1 MNIVLKSLD
10 LVHFKCFPKLHLD
23 FHEGV
28 NNIYG
33 ENAAGKTSVYDAL
46 TWLLFNKDSAGGA
59 RPDIKPHHAPAGTM
73 PEVTAILTVDGEP
86 IKLRKVLREK
96 WEKPRGSSIARYAGD
111 TRDYYID
118 DVPLAENEYKR
129 RIAELIDE
137 RQFKLL
143 TDVWAVTKGM
153 HWKDRRTL
161 LAEICG
167 LPEDKQ
173 LLAAAPQFAELNE
186 KVGRR
191 TVDEYKSVLMKQRK
205 DMNAN
210 LNTLPVRVDE
220 CSRMVSELESLD
232 FAAARAESDRL
243 QAERERLQGEI
254 VKLSNNT
261 LAAQARNE
269 RDELKNQLSELEVE
283 NNAHLASQRVP
294 VEDETPALTAAL
306 DRAKHEADRLT
317 RTIAQETDYI
327 ASGETRLNYY
337 RARWRAID
345 AEPFT
350 ADRCPTCGQVFPAE
364 RLAESRAAFAEHQKQ
379 RKDALLEDSKM
390 VKQGI
395 AAAKDRLLAAETALK
410 TAQDEVQKAQITLDS
425 YTPPVEITP
434 ENLPDYDRRKGAI
447 LTLIADAD
455 KRIDRLTGDTEQERR
470 RLETALSAVTAEKL
484 RHDAVLAKEQTLA
497 DTRRRIADLQAEQ
510 RTAAAEVEQM
520 DRLIAMCEE
529 FTRYRVQA
537 ITESVNSKF
546 RLTRWRLFTELVNG
560 GLADCCEPM
569 DRNGSTFDGTNNA
582 MKINIG
588 MDIIDTLSEFYGVRV
603 PLFVDNAESVT
614 QLQPIGSQV
623 VRLVVSEQDK
633 ELRIE

>member
-1 MNIVLKSLD
+1 MKIELKSLD

-28 NNIYG
+28 NSLFG
-33 ENAAGKTSVYDAL
+33 ANAAGKTSVYDAL
-46 TWLLFNKDSAGGA
+46 TWLLFDKDSAGHS
-59 RPDIKPHHAPAGTM
+59 RPAIKPTGAPAGTM
-73 PEVTAILTVDGEP
+73 PEVTAILEVDGEP

-96 WEKPRGSSIARYAGD
+96 WEKPRGSSIERYAGD

-118 DVPLAENEYKR
+118 DVPLAENAYKR

-143 TDVWAVTKGM
+143 TDVWAVTKEM

-173 LLAAAPQFAELNE
+173 LLAAAPQFTELNE

-220 CSRMVSELESLD
+220 CSRMVAELESLD
-232 FAAARAESDRL
+232 FAAAHSESDRL
-243 QAERERLQGEI
+243 QAERERVQGEL
-254 VKLSNNT
+254 VKLTNDT
-261 LAAQARNE
+261 LTAQAKNE
-269 RDELKNQLSELEVE
+269 RDALQNQLSELEVE
-283 NNAHLASQRVP
+283 NNAHLVSQRVP
-294 VEDETPALTAAL
+294 VEDETPVLTAAL
-306 DRAKHEADRLT
+306 DRAKCEADRLT
-317 RTIAQETDYI
+317 RTVARETDYI
-327 ASGETRLNYY
+327 TTGENCLNDY

-345 AEPFT
+345 AEEFT
-350 ADRCPTCGQVFPAE
+350 ETVCPTCHQPLPAE
-364 RLAESRAAFAEHQKQ
+364 QVAEAREAFAAHQQQ
-379 RKDALLEDSKM
+379 RKDTLLEDSKF
-390 VKQGI
+390 VKRGI
-395 AAAKDRLLAAETALK
+395 AAAKDRLLTAETALK
-410 TAQDEVQKAQITLDS
+410 TAQDEVQKAQISLDS
-425 YTPPVEITP
+425 YTPPVEVVP

-455 KRIDRLTGDTEQERR
+455 KRIDRLTSDTEQERR

-484 RHDAVLAKEQTLA
+484 RHDAVLAKEQTLS

-510 RTAAAEVEQM
+510 RKAAAEVEQM

-546 RLTRWRLFTELVNG
+546 RLTRWRLFTEQVNG

-569 DRNGSTFDGTNNA
+569 DRNGSTFEGTNNA
-582 MKINIG
+582 MQINIG
-588 MDIIDTLSEFYGVRV
+588 MDIIDTLSAHFGRRV

-614 QLQPIGSQV
+614 HLQSIGSQV

>member
-10 LVHFKCFPKLHLD
+10 LVHFKCFSKLHLD

-73 PEVTAILTVDGEP
+73 PEVTAVLEVDGDP
-86 IKLRKVLREK
+86 LKLRKVLREK
-96 WEKPRGSSIARYAGD
+96 WEKPRGSSIERYAGD

-137 RQFKLL
+137 QQFKLL
-143 TDVWAVTKGM
+143 TDVWAVTSKM
-153 HWKDRRTL
+153 HWKDRRAL

-167 LPEDKQ
+167 LPEDRE
-173 LLAAAPQFAELNE
+173 LLATAPQFAELNE

-191 TVDEYKSVLMKQRK
+191 TVDEFKAVLAKQRK
-205 DMNAN
+205 DMNVN

-232 FAAARAESDRL
+232 FAAAHAESDRL
-243 QAERERLQGEI
+243 QTERERLQGEI

-269 RDELKNQLSELEVE
+269 RDALQVQLRELEAE
-283 NNAHLASQRVP
+283 NAAHLASQRVP

-306 DRAKHEADRLT
+306 DRAKREADRLT
-317 RTIAQETDYI
+317 RTIAQERDLVLN
-327 ASGETRLNYY
+327 GETRLDDY

-345 AEPFT
+345 AEVFT
-350 ADRCPTCGQVFPAE
+350 DEHCPTCGQVFPAE
-364 RLAESRAAFAEHQKQ
+364 RLAAARQSFEDGKNR
-379 RKDALLEDSKM
+379 RKNELLEDSNLLKT
-390 VKQGI
+390 QI
-395 AAAKDRLLAAETALK
+395 SAAKERLVSAETALK
-410 TAQDEVQKAQITLDS
+410 IAQDEVQKAQIALDG
-425 YTPPVEITP
+425 YTPPVITEP
-434 ENLPDYDRRKGAI
+434 ENLPDYDRRGSAI
-447 LTLIADAD
+447 QTLIADAE
-455 KRIDRLTGDTEQERR
+455 KRLDRLNGDAAAEKT
-470 RLETALSAVTAEKL
+470 RLEAEHAELTRRKL
-484 RHDAVLAKEQTLA
+484 ESDAVLAKEQTLA
-497 DTRRRIADLQAEQ
+497 DAKKRIAELQAEQ

-537 ITESVNSKF
+537 ITESVNSRF
-546 RLTRWRLFTELVNG
+546 RLTRWRLFTEQVNG

-569 DRNGSTFDGTNNA
+569 DSNGTAFEGTNNA

-614 QLQPIGSQV
+614 HLQPIGSQV
-623 VRLVVSEQDK
+623 VRLVVSETDK

>member
-1 MNIVLKSLD
+1 MNIILKSLD
-10 LVHFKCFPKLHLD
+10 LTHFKCFPKLHID
-23 FHEGV
+23 FHDGV

-33 ENAAGKTSVYDAL
+33 ENAAGKTSIYDAL
-46 TWLLFNKDSAGGA
+46 TWLLFNKDSAGNA
-59 RPDIKPHHAPAGTM
+59 RPDIKPHGAPAGTM

-96 WEKPRGSSIARYAGD
+96 WEKPRGSSIERYAGD
-111 TRDYYID
+111 TRDYFID
-118 DVPLAENEYKR
+118 DVPIAENAYKR
-129 RIAELIDE
+129 RISELIDE
-137 RQFKLL
+137 QQFKLL
-143 TDVWAVTKGM
+143 TDVWAVTSKM

-173 LLAAAPQFAELNE
+173 LLSTAPQFAELAE

-191 TVDEYKSVLMKQRK
+191 TVEEYKSVLVKQRK
-205 DMNAN
+205 DLNAN

-220 CSRMVSELESLD
+220 CSRMVAELESLD
-232 FAAARAESDRL
+232 FAAAHGESDRL
-243 QAERERLQGEI
+243 QAERERVQGEL
-254 VKLSNNT
+254 VKLTNNT
-261 LAAQARNE
+261 LAAQTHNE
-269 RDELKNQLSELEVE
+269 LDGLRNQLRELETE

-294 VEDETPALTAAL
+294 VEDKTDELRRAVF
-306 DRAKHEADRLT
+306 DRR
-317 RTIAQETDYI
+317 QETERLQHTINHEKQYI
-327 ASGETRLNYY
+327 TDGEARLMDY

-345 AEPFT
+345 AEEFT
-350 ADRCPTCGQVFPAE
+350 DTVCPTCHQLLPAE
-364 RLAESRAAFAEHQKQ
+364 QVAEAREAFAVSQQK
-379 RKDALLEDSKM
+379 RKDALLEDSKL

-395 AAAKDRLLAAETALK
+395 AAAQERLVNAETALK
-410 TAQDEVQKAQITLDS
+410 SAEQLAEQAQAALDS
-425 YTPPVEITP
+425 YTPPVIAEP
-434 ENLPDYDRRKGAI
+434 ENLPDYDRRRNAI
-447 LTLIADAD
+447 QTLIADAE
-455 KRIDRLTGDTEQERR
+455 KRLDRLNGDTAAEKS
-470 RLETALSAVTAEKL
+470 RLENEHAELTRRKL
-484 RHDAVLAKEQTLA
+484 ESDAVLAKEQTLT
-497 DTRRRIADLQAEQ
+497 DTKKRIADLQAEQ
-510 RTAAAEVEQM
+510 RTVAAEVEQM

-546 RLTRWRLFTELVNG
+546 RLTHWRLFTEQVNG

-569 DRNGSTFDGTNNA
+569 DMNGSTFEGTNNA

-588 MDIIDTLSEFYGVRV
+588 MDIIDTLSAHFDRRV

-614 QLQPIGSQV
+614 HLQPIGSQV

>member
-1 MNIVLKSLD
+1 MNILLKSLD
-10 LVHFKCFPKLHLD
+10 LVHFKCFNVLHLD

-46 TWLLFNKDSAGGA
+46 TWLLFNKDSAGNA

-73 PEVTAILTVDGEP
+73 PEVTAVLEVDGEP

-96 WEKPRGSSIARYAGD
+96 WEKPRGSSIERYAGD

-205 DMNAN
+205 DSNAS

-220 CSRMVSELESLD
+220 CSRMVTELESLD
-232 FAAARAESDRL
+232 FAAAHSESDRL
-243 QAERERLQGEI
+243 QAERERVQGEL
-254 VKLSNNT
+254 VKLTNNT

-269 RDELKNQLSELEVE
+269 LGALQNQLRELEAE

-294 VEDETPALTAAL
+294 VEDKTNELRRALSERKQ
-306 DRAKHEADRLT
+306 DVDRLQS
-317 RTIAQETDYI
+317 TIDHEKQYI
-327 ASGETRLNYY
+327 ADGETRLNDY

-345 AEPFT
+345 AEEFT
-350 ADRCPTCGQVFPAE
+350 ETVCPTCHQPLPAE
-364 RLAESRAAFAEHQKQ
+364 QVAEAREAFDAYQQQ
-379 RKDALLEDSKM
+379 RKDALLEDSKL

-395 AAAKDRLLAAETALK
+395 AAAQERLASAETALK
-410 TAQDEVQKAQITLDS
+410 TAKDEVQKAQIALDS
-425 YTPPVEITP
+425 YTPPVEVVP

-470 RLETALSAVTAEKL
+470 RLETALSAVTAGKL

-497 DTRRRIADLQAEQ
+497 DTRRRIAELQAEQ
-510 RTAAAEVEQM
+510 RTAAAEVEQI
-520 DRLIAMCEE
+520 DRIIAMCEE

-537 ITESVNSKF
+537 ITESVNSRF
-546 RLTRWRLFTELVNG
+546 RLTRWRLFTEQVNG

-569 DRNGSTFDGTNNA
+569 DRNGSTFEGTNNA

-588 MDIIDTLSEFYGVRV
+588 MDIIDTLSVHFGRRV

-614 QLQPIGSQV
+614 HLQPIGSQV
-623 VRLVVSEQDK
+623 VRLVVSERDK

>member
-1 MNIVLKSLD
+1 MKIELKSLD

-28 NNIYG
+28 NSLFG
-33 ENAAGKTSVYDAL
+33 ANAAGKTSVYDAL
-46 TWLLFNKDSAGGA
+46 TWLLFDKDSAGHS
-59 RPDIKPHHAPAGTM
+59 RPAVKPTGAPAGAM
-73 PEVTAILTVDGEP
+73 PEVTAILEVDGEP

-96 WEKPRGSSIARYAGD
+96 WEKPRGSSIERYAGD

-118 DVPLAENEYKR
+118 DVPLAENAYKR

-173 LLAAAPQFAELNE
+173 LLATAPQFAELTE

-232 FAAARAESDRL
+232 FAAAHAESDRL
-243 QAERERLQGEI
+243 QTERERLQGEI

-269 RDELKNQLSELEVE
+269 RDALQVQLRELEAE
-283 NNAHLASQRVP
+283 NAAHLASQRVP

-306 DRAKHEADRLT
+306 DRAKREADRLT
-317 RTIAQETDYI
+317 RTIAQERDLVLN
-327 ASGETRLNYY
+327 GETRLDDY

-345 AEPFT
+345 AEVFT
-350 ADRCPTCGQVFPAE
+350 DEHCPTCGQVFPAE

-395 AAAKDRLLAAETALK
+395 SAAKDRLLTAETALK
-410 TAQDEVQKAQITLDS
+410 SAENEVQKAQAALDS

-470 RLETALSAVTAEKL
+470 RLETALSAVTTEKL
-484 RHDAVLAKEQTLA
+484 THDAVLVKEQTLN

-510 RTAAAEVEQM
+510 RTAAAEMEQM

-537 ITESVNSKF
+537 ITESVNSRF

-560 GLADCCEPM
+560 GLVDCCEPM
-569 DRNGSTFDGTNNA
+569 DSNGTAFEGTNNA

-614 QLQPIGSQV
+614 HLQEIGSQV
-623 VRLVVSEQDK
+623 VRLVVSEPDK
-633 ELRIE
+633 ELRIV

>member
-1 MNIVLKSLD
+1 MNILLKSLD
-10 LVHFKCFPKLHLD
+10 LVHFKCFPGLHLD

-73 PEVTAILTVDGEP
+73 PEVTAILIVDGEP

-96 WEKPRGSSIARYAGD
+96 WEKPRGSSIERYAGD

-137 RQFKLL
+137 TRFKLL
-143 TDVWAVTKGM
+143 TDVWAVTSKM

-167 LPEDKQ
+167 LPEDRE
-173 LLAAAPQFAELNE
+173 LLATAPQFAELNE

-191 TVDEYKSVLMKQRK
+191 TVDEFKSVLTKQRK

-220 CSRMVSELESLD
+220 CSRMVGELESLD
-232 FAAARAESDRL
+232 FAAAHMESDRL
-243 QAERERLQGEI
+243 QTERERMQGEI

-269 RDELKNQLSELEVE
+269 RDALKNQLSELEVE

-306 DRAKHEADRLT
+306 DRAKREADRLT
-317 RTIAQETDYI
+317 RTIAQERDLVLN
-327 ASGETRLNYY
+327 GETRLDDY

-345 AEPFT
+345 AEVFT
-350 ADRCPTCGQVFPAE
+350 DEHCPTCGQVFPAE

-395 AAAKDRLLAAETALK
+395 AAAKERLVSAETALK
-410 TAQDEVQKAQITLDS
+410 IAQNEVQKAQAALDS
-425 YTPPVEITP
+425 YTPPVEVVP

-455 KRIDRLTGDTEQERR
+455 KRIDRLNSDTEQERR

-484 RHDAVLAKEQTLA
+484 THDAVLAKEQTLA

-537 ITESVNSKF
+537 ITESVNSRF
-546 RLTRWRLFTELVNG
+546 RLTRWQLFTEQVNG

-569 DRNGSTFDGTNNA
+569 DSNGTAFEGTNNA

-614 QLQPIGSQV
+614 HLQEIGSQV

>member
-1 MNIVLKSLD
+1 MNILLKSLD

-73 PEVTAILTVDGEP
+73 PEVTAVLEVDGEP

-96 WEKPRGSSIARYAGD
+96 WEKPRGSSIERYAGD

-173 LLAAAPQFAELNE
+173 LLAAAPQFAELTE

-210 LNTLPVRVDE
+210 LNTLQVRVDE
-220 CSRMVSELESLD
+220 CSRMVGELENLN
-232 FAAARAESDRL
+232 FAAAHAESDRL
-243 QAERERLQGEI
+243 QAERERVQGEL
-254 VKLSNNT
+254 VKLTNNT

-269 RDELKNQLSELEVE
+269 LGALQNQLCELETE

-294 VEDETPALTAAL
+294 VGDETPALTAAL

-317 RTIAQETDYI
+317 RTIAQERDLVLN
-327 ASGETRLNYY
+327 GETRLDDY

-345 AEPFT
+345 AEVFT
-350 ADRCPTCGQVFPAE
+350 DEHCPTCGQVFPAE
-364 RLAESRAAFAEHQKQ
+364 RLAAAQQSFEDGKNR
-379 RKDALLEDSKM
+379 RKNELLEDSNLLKT
-390 VKQGI
+390 QI
-395 AAAKDRLLAAETALK
+395 SAAKDRLLAAETALK
-410 TAQDEVQKAQITLDS
+410 SAQDEVQKTQIALDG
-425 YTPPVEITP
+425 YTPPVIIEP
-434 ENLPDYDRRKGAI
+434 ENLPDYNRRGNAI
-447 LTLIADAD
+447 RTLIADVE
-455 KRIDRLTGDTEQERR
+455 KRLYRLSGDTAAEKS
-470 RLETALSAVTAEKL
+470 RLETEHAELTRRKL
-484 RHDAVLAKEQTLA
+484 ESDAVLAKEQTLA
-497 DTRRRIADLQAEQ
+497 DTRRRIAELQAEQ

-546 RLTRWRLFTELVNG
+546 RLTRWRLFTEQVNG

-569 DRNGSTFDGTNNA
+569 DSNGTAFEGTNNA

-614 QLQPIGSQV
+614 HLQPIGSQV

>member
-1 MNIVLKSLD
+1 MKIELKSLD

-28 NNIYG
+28 NSLFG
-33 ENAAGKTSVYDAL
+33 ANAAGKTSVYDAL
-46 TWLLFNKDSAGGA
+46 TWLLFDKDSAGHS
-59 RPDIKPHHAPAGTM
+59 RPAVKPTGAPAGAM
-73 PEVTAILTVDGEP
+73 PEVTAILEVDGEP

-96 WEKPRGSSIARYAGD
+96 WEKPRGSSIERYAGD

-173 LLAAAPQFAELNE
+173 LLSTAPQFAELTE

-220 CSRMVSELESLD
+220 CSRMVTELESLD
-232 FAAARAESDRL
+232 FAAAHS
-243 QAERERLQGEI
+243 ERERVQGEL
-254 VKLSNNT
+254 VKLTNNT

-269 RDELKNQLSELEVE
+269 LGALQNQFRELEAE
-283 NNAHLASQRVP
+283 NNAHFASQRVP
-294 VEDETPALTAAL
+294 VEDKTDELRRALSERKQ
-306 DRAKHEADRLT
+306 DVDRLQ
-317 RTIAQETDYI
+317 RTIDHEKQYI
-327 ASGETRLNYY
+327 ADGETRLNDY

-345 AEPFT
+345 TEEFT
-350 ADRCPTCGQVFPAE
+350 ETVCPTCHQPLPAE
-364 RLAESRAAFAEHQKQ
+364 QVAEAREAFAAYQQQ
-379 RKDALLEDSKM
+379 RKGALLEDSKL

-395 AAAKDRLLAAETALK
+395 AAAQERLANAETALK
-410 TAQDEVQKAQITLDS
+410 SAQDEVQKAQIALDG
-425 YTPPVEITP
+425 YTPPVITEP
-434 ENLPDYDRRKGAI
+434 ENLPDYDRRRNAI
-447 LTLIADAD
+447 QMLITDTE
-455 KRIDRLTGDTEQERR
+455 KRLDRLNSDTAAEKT
-470 RLETALSAVTAEKL
+470 RLETEHAELTRRKL
-484 RHDAVLAKEQTLA
+484 ESDAVLAKEQTLA
-497 DTRRRIADLQAEQ
+497 DTKKRIAELQTEQ
-510 RTAAAEVEQM
+510 RKAAAEVEQM

-546 RLTRWRLFTELVNG
+546 RLTRWRLFTEQVNG
-560 GLADCCEPM
+560 GLADRCEPM
-569 DRNGSTFDGTNNA
+569 DMNGSTFEGTNNA
-582 MKINIG
+582 MQINIG
-588 MDIIDTLSEFYGVRV
+588 MDIIDTLSAHFGRRV

-614 QLQPIGSQV
+614 HLQPIGSQV

>member
-33 ENAAGKTSVYDAL
+33 ENAAGKTSVYDSL
-46 TWLLFNKDSAGGA
+46 TWLLFNKDSAGNA
-59 RPDIKPHHAPAGTM
+59 RPDIKPHGAPQGTM
-73 PEVTAILTVDGEP
+73 PEVTAILIVNGEP

-96 WEKPRGSSIARYAGD
+96 WERPRGSAIERYAGD

-118 DVPLAENEYKR
+118 DVPLTENEYKR

-137 RQFKLL
+137 TRFKLL
-143 TDVWAVTKGM
+143 TDVWAVTSKM
-153 HWKDRRTL
+153 HWKDRRAL

-167 LPEDKQ
+167 LLEDRE
-173 LLAAAPQFAELNE
+173 LLATAPQFAELNE

-191 TVDEYKSVLMKQRK
+191 TVDEFKAVLAKQRK
-205 DMNAN
+205 DMNVN

-232 FAAARAESDRL
+232 FAAAHAESDRL
-243 QAERERLQGEI
+243 QTERERLQGEI

-269 RDELKNQLSELEVE
+269 RDALQVQLRELEAE
-283 NNAHLASQRVP
+283 NAAHLASQRVP

-364 RLAESRAAFAEHQKQ
+364 RLVAARQSFEDGKNR
-379 RKDALLEDSKM
+379 RKNELLEDSNLLKT
-390 VKQGI
+390 QI
-395 AAAKDRLLAAETALK
+395 SAAKDRLLTAETALK

-484 RHDAVLAKEQTLA
+484 THDAVLAKEQTLA
-497 DTRRRIADLQAEQ
+497 DTRRRIAELQAEQ
-510 RTAAAEVEQM
+510 RTAAAGVEQM

-537 ITESVNSKF
+537 ITESVNSRF
-546 RLTRWRLFTELVNG
+546 RLTRWRLFTEQVNG

-569 DRNGSTFDGTNNA
+569 DSNGTAFEGTNNA

-614 QLQPIGSQV
+614 HLQEIGSQV

>member
-1 MNIVLKSLD
+1 MKIELKSLD

-28 NNIYG
+28 NSLFG
-33 ENAAGKTSVYDAL
+33 ANAAGKTSVYDAL
-46 TWLLFNKDSAGGA
+46 TWLLFDKDSAGHS
-59 RPDIKPHHAPAGTM
+59 RPAIKPTGAPAGTM
-73 PEVTAILTVDGEP
+73 PEVTAILEVDGEP

-96 WEKPRGSSIARYAGD
+96 WEKPRGSSIERYAGD

-118 DVPLAENEYKR
+118 DVPLAENAYKR

-137 RQFKLL
+137 QQFKLL
-143 TDVWAVTKGM
+143 TDVWAVTRM

-173 LLAAAPQFAELNE
+173 LLSTAPQFAELTE

-191 TVDEYKSVLMKQRK
+191 TVDEYKSALMKQRK

-220 CSRMVSELESLD
+220 CSRMVAELESRD
-232 FAAARAESDRL
+232 FAAAHSESDRL
-243 QAERERLQGEI
+243 QAERERVQGEL
-254 VKLSNNT
+254 VKLTNDT
-261 LAAQARNE
+261 LTAQAKNE
-269 RDELKNQLSELEVE
+269 RDALQNQLSELEVE
-283 NNAHLASQRVP
+283 NNAHLVSQRVP
-294 VEDETPALTAAL
+294 VEDETSVLTAAL
-306 DRAKHEADRLT
+306 DRAKCEADRLT
-317 RTIAQETDYI
+317 RTVARETDYI
-327 ASGETRLNYY
+327 TTGENCLNDY

-345 AEPFT
+345 AEEFT
-350 ADRCPTCGQVFPAE
+350 ETVCPTCHQPLPAE
-364 RLAESRAAFAEHQKQ
+364 QVAEAREAFAAYQQQ
-379 RKDALLEDSKM
+379 RKDTLLEDSKL

-395 AAAKDRLLAAETALK
+395 AAAQERLASAETALK
-410 TAQDEVQKAQITLDS
+410 SAQDEVQKAQTALDS
-425 YTPPVEITP
+425 YTPPVIAEP
-434 ENLPDYDRRKGAI
+434 ENLPDYNRRGNAI
-447 LTLIADAD
+447 RTLIADVD
-455 KRIDRLTGDTEQERR
+455 KRLYRLSSDTAAEKS
-470 RLETALSAVTAEKL
+470 RLEAEHAELTRRKL
-484 RHDAVLAKEQTLA
+484 ESDAVLAKEQTLA
-497 DTRRRIADLQAEQ
+497 DTKKRIAELQAEQ

-546 RLTRWRLFTELVNG
+546 RLTRWRLFTEQVNG

-569 DRNGSTFDGTNNA
+569 DMNGSTFEGTNNA
-582 MKINIG
+582 MQINIG
-588 MDIIDTLSEFYGVRV
+588 MDIIDTLSAHFGRRV

-614 QLQPIGSQV
+614 HLQPIGSQV

>member
-46 TWLLFNKDSAGGA
+46 TWLLFNKDSAGNA
-59 RPDIKPHHAPAGTM
+59 RPDIKPTGAPAGAM
-73 PEVTAILTVDGEP
+73 PEVTAILEVDGEP

-96 WEKPRGSSIARYAGD
+96 WEKPRGSSIERYAGD

-118 DVPLAENEYKR
+118 DVPLAENAYKR

-137 RQFKLL
+137 QQFKLL
-143 TDVWAVTKGM
+143 TDVWAVTSKM

-173 LLAAAPQFAELNE
+173 LLATAPQFAELTE

-232 FAAARAESDRL
+232 FAAAHAESDRL
-243 QAERERLQGEI
+243 QTERERLQGEI

-269 RDELKNQLSELEVE
+269 RDALQVQLRELEAE
-283 NNAHLASQRVP
+283 NAAHLASQRVP

-447 LTLIADAD
+447 WTLIADAD

-497 DTRRRIADLQAEQ
+497 DTRRRIAELQAEQ

-546 RLTRWRLFTELVNG
+546 RLTRWRLFTEQVNG

-569 DRNGSTFDGTNNA
+569 DRNGSTFEGTNNA
-582 MKINIG
+582 MQINIG
-588 MDIIDTLSEFYGVRV
+588 MDIIDTLSAHFGRRV

-614 QLQPIGSQV
+614 HLQPIDSQV

>member
-1 MNIVLKSLD
+1 MNILLKSLD
-10 LVHFKCFPKLHLD
+10 LVHFKCFNVLHLD

-59 RPDIKPHHAPAGTM
+59 RPDIKPHGAPAGTM
-73 PEVTAILTVDGEP
+73 PEVTAVLEVDGEP
-86 IKLRKVLREK
+86 LKLRKVLREK
-96 WEKPRGSSIARYAGD
+96 WEKPRGSSIERYAGD
-111 TRDYYID
+111 THDYYID

-137 RQFKLL
+137 KQFKLL
-143 TDVWAVTKGM
+143 TDVWAVTSKM

-191 TVDEYKSVLMKQRK
+191 TVDEFKSVLTKQRK

-220 CSRMVSELESLD
+220 CSRMVGELESLD
-232 FAAARAESDRL
+232 FAAAHMESDRL
-243 QAERERLQGEI
+243 QTERERLQGEI

-269 RDELKNQLSELEVE
+269 RDALQVQLRELEAE
-283 NNAHLASQRVP
+283 NAAHLASQRVP

-317 RTIAQETDYI
+317 RTIAQERDLVLN
-327 ASGETRLNYY
+327 GETRLDDY

-345 AEPFT
+345 AEVFT
-350 ADRCPTCGQVFPAE
+350 DEHCPTCGQVFPAE

-395 AAAKDRLLAAETALK
+395 AAAKDRLLTAETALK
-410 TAQDEVQKAQITLDS
+410 TAQDELQKAQIALDS
-425 YTPPVEITP
+425 YTPPVEVVP

-455 KRIDRLTGDTEQERR
+455 KRIDRLNSDTEQERR

-484 RHDAVLAKEQTLA
+484 THDAVLAKEQTLA
-497 DTRRRIADLQAEQ
+497 DTRRRIANLQAEQ

-546 RLTRWRLFTELVNG
+546 RLTRWRLFTEQVNG

-569 DRNGSTFDGTNNA
+569 DRNGSTFEGTNNA
-582 MKINIG
+582 MQINIG
-588 MDIIDTLSEFYGVRV
+588 MDIIDTLSAHFSRRV
-603 PLFVDNAESVT
+603 PLFVDNAESVAH
-614 QLQPIGSQV
+614 LQPIGSQV

>member
-1 MNIVLKSLD
+1 MNILLKSLD
-10 LVHFKCFPKLHLD
+10 LVHFKCFNVLHLD

-73 PEVTAILTVDGEP
+73 PEVTAVLEVDGEP

-96 WEKPRGSSIARYAGD
+96 WEKPRGSSIERYAGD

-186 KVGRR
+186 KVGRW

-220 CSRMVSELESLD
+220 CSRMVAELESLD
-232 FAAARAESDRL
+232 FAAAHSESDRL
-243 QAERERLQGEI
+243 QAERERVQGEL
-254 VKLSNNT
+254 VKLTNNT
-261 LAAQARNE
+261 LSAQARNE
-269 RDELKNQLSELEVE
+269 LGALQNQLRELEAE
-283 NNAHLASQRVP
+283 NNAHLASQRVL
-294 VEDETPALTAAL
+294 VEDKTAELHRALS
-306 DRAKHEADRLT
+306 DRKQAVERLQ
-317 RTIAQETDYI
+317 RTIDHEKQYI
-327 ASGETRLNYY
+327 ADGETRLNDY

-345 AEPFT
+345 AEEFT
-350 ADRCPTCGQVFPAE
+350 ETVCPTCHQPLPAE
-364 RLAESRAAFAEHQKQ
+364 QVAEAREAFAAYQQQ
-379 RKDALLEDSKM
+379 RKGTLLEDSKL

-395 AAAKDRLLAAETALK
+395 AAAQERLASAETALK
-410 TAQDEVQKAQITLDS
+410 TAKDEVQKVRIALDG

-455 KRIDRLTGDTEQERR
+455 KRIDRMTGDTEQERR

-537 ITESVNSKF
+537 ITENVNSRF
-546 RLTRWRLFTELVNG
+546 RLTRWRLFTEQVNG

-569 DRNGSTFDGTNNA
+569 DSNGTAFEGTNNA

-588 MDIIDTLSEFYGVRV
+588 MDIIDTLSAHFGRRV

-614 QLQPIGSQV
+614 HLQPIGSQV

>member
-28 NNIYG
+28 NSLFG
-33 ENAAGKTSVYDAL
+33 ANAAGKTSVYDAL

-73 PEVTAILTVDGEP
+73 PEVTAVLEVDGEP

-96 WEKPRGSSIARYAGD
+96 WEKPRGSSIERYAGD

-118 DVPLAENEYKR
+118 DVPLAENAYKR

-137 RQFKLL
+137 QQFKLL
-143 TDVWAVTKGM
+143 TDVWAVTSKM

-173 LLAAAPQFAELNE
+173 LLATAPQFAELTE

-232 FAAARAESDRL
+232 FAAAHAESDRL
-243 QAERERLQGEI
+243 QTERERLQGEI

-269 RDELKNQLSELEVE
+269 RDALQVQLRELEAE
-283 NNAHLASQRVP
+283 NAAHLASQRVP

-306 DRAKHEADRLT
+306 DRAKREADRLT
-317 RTIAQETDYI
+317 RTIAQERDLVLN
-327 ASGETRLNYY
+327 GETRLDDY

-345 AEPFT
+345 AEVFT
-350 ADRCPTCGQVFPAE
+350 DEHCPTCGQVFPAE

-395 AAAKDRLLAAETALK
+395 AAAKDRLLTAETALK
-410 TAQDEVQKAQITLDS
+410 TAQDELQKAQIALDS
-425 YTPPVEITP
+425 YTPPVEVVP
-434 ENLPDYDRRKGAI
+434 ENLPDYDRHKGAI

-455 KRIDRLTGDTEQERR
+455 KRIDRLNSDTEQERR

-484 RHDAVLAKEQTLA
+484 THDAVLAKEQTLA

-510 RTAAAEVEQM
+510 RKAAAEVEQM

-546 RLTRWRLFTELVNG
+546 RLTRWRLFTEQVNG

-569 DRNGSTFDGTNNA
+569 DMNGSTFEGTNNA

-588 MDIIDTLSEFYGVRV
+588 MDIIDTLSAHFSRRV

>member
-1 MNIVLKSLD
+1 MNILLKSLD
-10 LVHFKCFPKLHLD
+10 LVHFKCFNILHLD

-28 NNIYG
+28 NSLFG
-33 ENAAGKTSVYDAL
+33 ANAAGKTSVYDAL
-46 TWLLFNKDSAGGA
+46 TWLLFNKDSTGNA
-59 RPDIKPHHAPAGTM
+59 RPNIKPHHAPAGTM
-73 PEVTAILTVDGEP
+73 PEVTAVLEVDGEP

-96 WEKPRGSSIARYAGD
+96 WERPRGSAIERYAGD

-137 RQFKLL
+137 NRFKLL
-143 TDVWAVTKGM
+143 TDVWAVTSKM
-153 HWKDRRTL
+153 HWKDRRAL

-167 LPEDKQ
+167 LPEDRE
-173 LLAAAPQFAELNE
+173 LLATAPQFAELNE

-191 TVDEYKSVLMKQRK
+191 TVDEFKAVLAKQRK
-205 DMNAN
+205 DMNVN

-232 FAAARAESDRL
+232 FAAAHAESDRL
-243 QAERERLQGEI
+243 QTERERLQGEI

-269 RDELKNQLSELEVE
+269 RDALQVQLRELEAE
-283 NNAHLASQRVP
+283 NAAHLASQRVP

-306 DRAKHEADRLT
+306 DRAKREADRLT
-317 RTIAQETDYI
+317 RTIAQERDLVLN
-327 ASGETRLNYY
+327 GETRLDDY

-345 AEPFT
+345 AEVFT
-350 ADRCPTCGQVFPAE
+350 DEHCPTCGQVFPAE

-395 AAAKDRLLAAETALK
+395 AAAKDRLLTAETALK
-410 TAQDEVQKAQITLDS
+410 TAQDELQKAQIALDS
-425 YTPPVEITP
+425 YTPPVEVVP

-447 LTLIADAD
+447 LTLTADAD
-455 KRIDRLTGDTEQERR
+455 KRIDRLNSDTEQERR

-484 RHDAVLAKEQTLA
+484 THDAVLAKEQTLT

-537 ITESVNSKF
+537 ITESVNSRF
-546 RLTRWRLFTELVNG
+546 RLTRWQLFTEQVNG

-569 DRNGSTFDGTNNA
+569 DSNGTAFEGTNNA

-614 QLQPIGSQV
+614 HLQPIGSQV

>member
-1 MNIVLKSLD
+1 MKIELKSLD

-28 NNIYG
+28 NSLFG
-33 ENAAGKTSVYDAL
+33 ANAAGKTSVYDAL
-46 TWLLFNKDSAGGA
+46 TWLLFDKDSAGHS
-59 RPDIKPHHAPAGTM
+59 RPAVKPTGAPAGAM
-73 PEVTAILTVDGEP
+73 PEVTAILEVDGEP

-96 WEKPRGSSIARYAGD
+96 WEKPRGSSIERYAGD

-118 DVPLAENEYKR
+118 DVPLAENAYKR

-137 RQFKLL
+137 QQFKLL
-143 TDVWAVTKGM
+143 TDVWAVTSKM

-173 LLAAAPQFAELNE
+173 LLATAPQFTELNE

-220 CSRMVSELESLD
+220 CSRMVAELESLD
-232 FAAARAESDRL
+232 FAAAHSESDRL
-243 QAERERLQGEI
+243 QAERERVQGEL
-254 VKLSNNT
+254 VKLANNT

-269 RDELKNQLSELEVE
+269 LGALQNQLRELEAE

-294 VEDETPALTAAL
+294 VEDKTDELRRTLSERKQ
-306 DRAKHEADRLT
+306 DVDRLQS
-317 RTIAQETDYI
+317 TINHEKQYI
-327 ASGETRLNYY
+327 ADGETRLNDY

-345 AEPFT
+345 AEEFT
-350 ADRCPTCGQVFPAE
+350 ETVCPTCHQPLSAEQVAE
-364 RLAESRAAFAEHQKQ
+364 AREAFAAHQQQ
-379 RKDALLEDSKM
+379 RKDTLLEDSKL

-395 AAAKDRLLAAETALK
+395 AAAQERLASAETALK
-410 TAQDEVQKAQITLDS
+410 SAQDEVQKAQIALDG
-425 YTPPVEITP
+425 YTPVITEP
-434 ENLPDYDRRKGAI
+434 ENLPDYDRRRNAI
-447 LTLIADAD
+447 QMLITDTE
-455 KRIDRLTGDTEQERR
+455 KRLDRLNSDTVAEKT
-470 RLETALSAVTAEKL
+470 RLETEHAELTRRKL
-484 RHDAVLAKEQTLA
+484 ESDAVLAKEQTLA
-497 DTRRRIADLQAEQ
+497 DTKKRIAELQTEQ
-510 RTAAAEVEQM
+510 RKAAAEVEQM

-546 RLTRWRLFTELVNG
+546 RLTRWRLFTEQVNG

-569 DRNGSTFDGTNNA
+569 DMNGSTFEGTNNA
-582 MKINIG
+582 MQINIG
-588 MDIIDTLSEFYGVRV
+588 MDIIDTLSAHFGRRV

-614 QLQPIGSQV
+614 HLQPIGSQV

>member
-1 MNIVLKSLD
+1 MKIELKSLN

-46 TWLLFNKDSAGGA
+46 TWLLFNKDSAGNA
-59 RPDIKPHHAPAGTM
+59 RPDIKPHHAPAGAM
-73 PEVTAILTVDGEP
+73 PEVTAILIVDGEP

-96 WEKPRGSSIARYAGD
+96 WEKPRGSSIERYAGD

-118 DVPLAENEYKR
+118 DVPLAENAYKR

-173 LLAAAPQFAELNE
+173 LLSTAPQFAELAE

-220 CSRMVSELESLD
+220 CSRMVTELESLD
-232 FAAARAESDRL
+232 FAAAHSESDRL
-243 QAERERLQGEI
+243 QAERERVQGEL
-254 VKLSNNT
+254 VKLANNT

-269 RDELKNQLSELEVE
+269 RDALQNQLSELEGE
-283 NNAHLASQRVP
+283 NNAHLVSQRVP
-294 VEDETPALTAAL
+294 VEDETPVLTAAL
-306 DRAKHEADRLT
+306 DRAKCEADRLT
-317 RTIAQETDYI
+317 RTVARETDYI
-327 ASGETRLNYY
+327 TTGENCLNDY

-345 AEPFT
+345 AEEFT
-350 ADRCPTCGQVFPAE
+350 ETVCPTCHQPLPAE
-364 RLAESRAAFAEHQKQ
+364 QVAEAREAFAAHQQQ
-379 RKDALLEDSKM
+379 RKDTLLEDSKF
-390 VKQGI
+390 VKRGI
-395 AAAKDRLLAAETALK
+395 AAAQERLASAETALK
-410 TAQDEVQKAQITLDS
+410 SAQYEVQKAQIALDS

-455 KRIDRLTGDTEQERR
+455 KRIDRLNSDTEQERR

-484 RHDAVLAKEQTLA
+484 THDAVLAKEQTLA
-497 DTRRRIADLQAEQ
+497 DTRRRIAELQAEQ

-537 ITESVNSKF
+537 ITESVNSRF
-546 RLTRWRLFTELVNG
+546 RLTRWRLFTEQVNG

-569 DRNGSTFDGTNNA
+569 DSNGTAFEGTNNA

-614 QLQPIGSQV
+614 HLQPIGSQV

>member
-1 MNIVLKSLD
+1 MNILLKSLD
-10 LVHFKCFPKLHLD
+10 LVHFKCFNVLHLD

-28 NNIYG
+28 NSLFG
-33 ENAAGKTSVYDAL
+33 ANAAGKTSVYDAL
-46 TWLLFNKDSAGGA
+46 TWLLFNKDSAGNA
-59 RPDIKPHHAPAGTM
+59 RPDIKPHHASAGTM
-73 PEVTAILTVDGEP
+73 PEVTAVLEVDGEP
-86 IKLRKVLREK
+86 LKLRKVLREK
-96 WEKPRGSSIARYAGD
+96 WEKPRGSSIEHYAGD

-173 LLAAAPQFAELNE
+173 LLATAPRFAELNE
-186 KVGRR
+186 KAGRR
-191 TVDEYKSVLMKQRK
+191 TVDEFKSVLMKQRK

-220 CSRMVSELESLD
+220 CSRMVTELESLD
-232 FAAARAESDRL
+232 FAAAHSESDRL
-243 QAERERLQGEI
+243 QAECERVQGEL

-269 RDELKNQLSELEVE
+269 LGALQNQLRELEAE

-306 DRAKHEADRLT
+306 DRAKREADRLT
-317 RTIAQETDYI
+317 RTIAQERDLVLN
-327 ASGETRLNYY
+327 GETRLDDY

-345 AEPFT
+345 AEVFT
-350 ADRCPTCGQVFPAE
+350 DEHCPTCGQAFPAE
-364 RLAESRAAFAEHQKQ
+364 RLAAARQSFEDGKNR
-379 RKDALLEDSKM
+379 RKNELLEDSNLLKT
-390 VKQGI
+390 QI
-395 AAAKDRLLAAETALK
+395 SAAKERLLTAEIALK
-410 TAQDEVQKAQITLDS
+410 TAQNEVQKARIALDG
-425 YTPPVEITP
+425 YTPPVIIEP
-434 ENLPDYDRRKGAI
+434 ENLPDYDRRRNAI
-447 LTLIADAD
+447 QMLITDTE
-455 KRIDRLTGDTEQERR
+455 KRLDRLNSDTAAEKT
-470 RLETALSAVTAEKL
+470 RLEAEHAELTRRKL
-484 RHDAVLAKEQTLA
+484 ESDAVLAKEQTLA
-497 DTRRRIADLQAEQ
+497 DTRRRIAELQAEQ
-510 RTAAAEVEQM
+510 RKAAAEVEQM

-560 GLADCCEPM
+560 GLVDCCEPM
-569 DRNGSTFDGTNNA
+569 DRNGSTFEGTNNA

-588 MDIIDTLSEFYGVRV
+588 MDIIDTLSAHFGRRV

>member
-1 MNIVLKSLD
+1 MKIELKSLD

-46 TWLLFNKDSAGGA
+46 TWLLFNKDSAGNA

-73 PEVTAILTVDGEP
+73 PEVTAVLEVDGEP

-96 WEKPRGSSIARYAGD
+96 WEKPRGSSIERYAGD

-118 DVPLAENEYKR
+118 DVPLAENAYKR

-173 LLAAAPQFAELNE
+173 LLATAPQFAELNE
-186 KVGRR
+186 KAGRR
-191 TVDEYKSVLMKQRK
+191 TVDEYKSVLVKQRK
-205 DMNAN
+205 DSNAS

-220 CSRMVSELESLD
+220 CSRMVAELESLD
-232 FAAARAESDRL
+232 FAAAHSESDRL
-243 QAERERLQGEI
+243 QAERERVQGEL
-254 VKLSNNT
+254 VKLTNNT
-261 LAAQARNE
+261 LSAQARNE
-269 RDELKNQLSELEVE
+269 LGALQNQLREIETE
-283 NNAHLASQRVP
+283 NNTHLASQRVP
-294 VEDETPALTAAL
+294 VEDKTAELRRALS
-306 DRAKHEADRLT
+306 DCNQEVERIQS
-317 RTIAQETDYI
+317 TINYENQYI
-327 ASGETRLNYY
+327 AASENRLNDY

-345 AEPFT
+345 AEEFT
-350 ADRCPTCGQVFPAE
+350 DTVCPTCHQPLPSEQVAE
-364 RLAESRAAFAEHQKQ
+364 AREAFDASQQQ
-379 RKDALLEDSKM
+379 RKDALLEDSKL

-395 AAAKDRLLAAETALK
+395 AAAQERLANAETALK
-410 TAQDEVQKAQITLDS
+410 TAQDEVQKAQTALDS
-425 YTPPVEITP
+425 YTPPVITEP
-434 ENLPDYDRRKGAI
+434 ENLPDYDRRGSAI
-447 LTLIADAD
+447 RTLIADAE
-455 KRIDRLTGDTEQERR
+455 KRLDRLNGDVAAEKS
-470 RLETALSAVTAEKL
+470 RLETEHAELTRRKL
-484 RHDAVLAKEQTLA
+484 ESDAVLAKEQTLI
-497 DTRRRIADLQAEQ
+497 DTRRRIAELQAEQ

-546 RLTRWRLFTELVNG
+546 HLTRWRLFTEQVNG

-588 MDIIDTLSEFYGVRV
+588 MDIIDTLSAHFGRRV

-614 QLQPIGSQV
+614 HLQPIGSQV

>member
-1 MNIVLKSLD
+1 MNILLKSLD
-10 LVHFKCFPKLHLD
+10 LVHFKCFNVLHLD

-73 PEVTAILTVDGEP
+73 PEVTAVLEVDGEP

-96 WEKPRGSSIARYAGD
+96 WEKPRGSSIERYAGD

-173 LLAAAPQFAELNE
+173 LLAAAPQFAELTE

-220 CSRMVSELESLD
+220 CSRMVGELENLN
-232 FAAARAESDRL
+232 FVAAHAESDRL
-243 QAERERLQGEI
+243 QAERERVQGEL
-254 VKLSNNT
+254 VKLANNT

-269 RDELKNQLSELEVE
+269 LGALQNQLRELEAE

-306 DRAKHEADRLT
+306 DRAKREADRLT
-317 RTIAQETDYI
+317 RTIAQERDLVLN
-327 ASGETRLNYY
+327 GETRLDDY

-345 AEPFT
+345 AEVFT
-350 ADRCPTCGQVFPAE
+350 DEHCPTCGQVFPAE
-364 RLAESRAAFAEHQKQ
+364 RLAAARQSFEDGKNR
-379 RKDALLEDSKM
+379 RKNELLEDSKL

-395 AAAKDRLLAAETALK
+395 AAAQERLASAETALK
-410 TAQDEVQKAQITLDS
+410 TAKDEVQKVRIALDG
-425 YTPPVEITP
+425 YTPPVIVEP
-434 ENLPDYDRRKGAI
+434 ENLPDYDRRGNAI
-447 LTLIADAD
+447 RTLIADAE
-455 KRIDRLTGDTEQERR
+455 KRLDRLSGDTAVEKS
-470 RLETALSAVTAEKL
+470 RLEAEHAELTRRKL
-484 RHDAVLAKEQTLA
+484 ESDAVLAKEQTLA

-510 RTAAAEVEQM
+510 LTAAAEVEQM

-546 RLTRWRLFTELVNG
+546 RLTRWRLFTEQVNG
-560 GLADCCEPM
+560 ALADCCEPM
-569 DRNGSTFDGTNNA
+569 DRNGSTFEGTNNA

-614 QLQPIGSQV
+614 HLQPIGSQV

>member
-1 MNIVLKSLD
+1 MKIELKSLD

-28 NNIYG
+28 NSLFG
-33 ENAAGKTSVYDAL
+33 ANAAGKTSVYDAL
-46 TWLLFNKDSAGGA
+46 TWLLFDKDSAGHS
-59 RPDIKPHHAPAGTM
+59 RPAVKPTGAPAGAM
-73 PEVTAILTVDGEP
+73 PEVTAILEVDGEP

-96 WEKPRGSSIARYAGD
+96 WEKPRGSSIERYAGD

-137 RQFKLL
+137 QQFKLL
-143 TDVWAVTKGM
+143 TDVWAVTSKM

-173 LLAAAPQFAELNE
+173 LLATAPQFAELTE

-191 TVDEYKSVLMKQRK
+191 TVDEFKAVLAKQRK
-205 DMNAN
+205 DMNVN

-232 FAAARAESDRL
+232 FAAAHAESDRL
-243 QAERERLQGEI
+243 QTERERLQGEI

-269 RDELKNQLSELEVE
+269 RDALQVQLRELEAE
-283 NNAHLASQRVP
+283 NAAHLASQRVP

-306 DRAKHEADRLT
+306 DRAKREADRLT
-317 RTIAQETDYI
+317 RTIAQERDLVLN
-327 ASGETRLNYY
+327 GETRLDDY

-345 AEPFT
+345 AEVFT
-350 ADRCPTCGQVFPAE
+350 DEHCPTCGQVFPAE
-364 RLAESRAAFAEHQKQ
+364 LLAESRAAFAEHQKQ

-395 AAAKDRLLAAETALK
+395 AAAKDRLLTAETALK
-410 TAQDEVQKAQITLDS
+410 TAQDELQKAQIALDS
-425 YTPPVEITP
+425 YTPPVEVVP

-455 KRIDRLTGDTEQERR
+455 KRIDRLNSDTEQERR

-484 RHDAVLAKEQTLA
+484 THDAVLAKEQTLA

-537 ITESVNSKF
+537 ITESVNSRF
-546 RLTRWRLFTELVNG
+546 RLTRWRLFTEQVNG

-569 DRNGSTFDGTNNA
+569 DSNGTAFEGTNNA

-614 QLQPIGSQV
+614 HLQEIGSQV

>member
-1 MNIVLKSLD
+1 MKIELKSLD

-28 NNIYG
+28 NSLFG
-33 ENAAGKTSVYDAL
+33 ANAAGKTSVYDAL
-46 TWLLFNKDSAGGA
+46 TWLLFDKDSAGHS
-59 RPDIKPHHAPAGTM
+59 RPAIKPTGAPAGTM
-73 PEVTAILTVDGEP
+73 PEVTAILEVDGEP

-96 WEKPRGSSIARYAGD
+96 WEKPRGSSIERYAGD

-118 DVPLAENEYKR
+118 DVPLAENAYKR

-173 LLAAAPQFAELNE
+173 LLATAPQFAELTE

-220 CSRMVSELESLD
+220 CSRMVAELESLD
-232 FAAARAESDRL
+232 FAAAHSESDRL
-243 QAERERLQGEI
+243 QAERERVQGEL
-254 VKLSNNT
+254 VKLANNT

-269 RDELKNQLSELEVE
+269 LGALQNQLRELEAE

-294 VEDETPALTAAL
+294 VEDETPVLTAAL
-306 DRAKHEADRLT
+306 DRAKCEADRLT
-317 RTIAQETDYI
+317 RTVARETDYI
-327 ASGETRLNYY
+327 TTGENCLNDY

-345 AEPFT
+345 AEEFT
-350 ADRCPTCGQVFPAE
+350 ETVCPTCHQPLPAE
-364 RLAESRAAFAEHQKQ
+364 QVAEAREAFAAHQQQ
-379 RKDALLEDSKM
+379 RKDTLLEDSKF
-390 VKQGI
+390 VKRGI
-395 AAAKDRLLAAETALK
+395 AAAQERLASDETALK
-410 TAQDEVQKAQITLDS
+410 SAQNEVQKAQIALDS
-425 YTPPVEITP
+425 YTPPVITEP
-434 ENLPDYDRRKGAI
+434 ENLPDYDRRRNAI
-447 LTLIADAD
+447 QMLI
-455 KRIDRLTGDTEQERR
+455 TDTEKRLAELTRR
-470 RLETALSAVTAEKL
+470 KLES
-484 RHDAVLAKEQTLA
+484 DAVLAKEQTLA
-497 DTRRRIADLQAEQ
+497 DTKKRIAELQTEQ
-510 RTAAAEVEQM
+510 RKAAAEVEQM

-546 RLTRWRLFTELVNG
+546 RLTRWRLFTEQVNG

-569 DRNGSTFDGTNNA
+569 DRNGSTFEGTNNA
-582 MKINIG
+582 MQINIG
-588 MDIIDTLSEFYGVRV
+588 MDIIDTLSAHFGRRV

-614 QLQPIGSQV
+614 HLQPIGSQV

>member
-1 MNIVLKSLD
+1 MKIELKSLD

-28 NNIYG
+28 NSLFG
-33 ENAAGKTSVYDAL
+33 ANAAGKTSVYDAL
-46 TWLLFNKDSAGGA
+46 TWLLFDKDSAGHS
-59 RPDIKPHHAPAGTM
+59 RPAIKPTGAPAGTM
-73 PEVTAILTVDGEP
+73 PEVTAILEVDGEP

-96 WEKPRGSSIARYAGD
+96 WEKPRGSSIERYAGD

-118 DVPLAENEYKR
+118 DVPLAENAYKR

-173 LLAAAPQFAELNE
+173 LLATAPQFAELTE

-220 CSRMVSELESLD
+220 CSRMVAELESLD
-232 FAAARAESDRL
+232 FAAAHSESDRL
-243 QAERERLQGEI
+243 QTERERLQGEI

-269 RDELKNQLSELEVE
+269 RDALQVQLRELEAE
-283 NNAHLASQRVP
+283 NAAHLASQRVP

-306 DRAKHEADRLT
+306 DRAKREADRLT
-317 RTIAQETDYI
+317 RTIAQERDLVLN
-327 ASGETRLNYY
+327 GETRLDDY

-345 AEPFT
+345 AEVFT
-350 ADRCPTCGQVFPAE
+350 DEHCPTCGQVFPAE

-395 AAAKDRLLAAETALK
+395 AAAKDRLLTAETALK
-410 TAQDEVQKAQITLDS
+410 TAQDELQKAQIALDS
-425 YTPPVEITP
+425 YTPPVEVVP
-434 ENLPDYDRRKGAI
+434 ENLPDYDRRRNAI
-447 LTLIADAD
+447 QMLITDTE
-455 KRIDRLTGDTEQERR
+455 KRLDRLNSDTAAEKT
-470 RLETALSAVTAEKL
+470 RLETEHAELTRRKL
-484 RHDAVLAKEQTLA
+484 ESDAVLAKEQTLA
-497 DTRRRIADLQAEQ
+497 DTKKRIAELQAEQ
-510 RTAAAEVEQM
+510 RKAAAEVEQM

-546 RLTRWRLFTELVNG
+546 RLTRWRLFTEQVNG

-569 DRNGSTFDGTNNA
+569 DMNGSTFEGTNNA
-582 MKINIG
+582 MQINIG
-588 MDIIDTLSEFYGVRV
+588 MDIIDTLSAHFGRRV

-614 QLQPIGSQV
+614 HLQPIGSQV

>member
-1 MNIVLKSLD
+1 MNILLKSLD
-10 LVHFKCFPKLHLD
+10 LVHFKCFNVLHLD

-28 NNIYG
+28 NSLFG
-33 ENAAGKTSVYDAL
+33 ANAAGKTSVYDAL
-46 TWLLFNKDSAGGA
+46 TWLLFNKDSAGNT
-59 RPDIKPHHAPAGTM
+59 RPDIKPHGAPAGTM
-73 PEVTAILTVDGEP
+73 PEVTAILIVDGEEM
-86 IKLRKVLREK
+86 KLRKVLREK
-96 WEKPRGSSIARYAGD
+96 WEKPRGSSIERYAGD

-220 CSRMVSELESLD
+220 CSRMVTELENLD
-232 FAAARAESDRL
+232 FAAAHSESDRL
-243 QAERERLQGEI
+243 QAERERVQGEL
-254 VKLSNNT
+254 VKLTNNT

-269 RDELKNQLSELEVE
+269 LGALQNQLRELEAE
-283 NNAHLASQRVP
+283 NAAHLASQRVP
-294 VEDETPALTAAL
+294 VEDETSALTAAL
-306 DRAKHEADRLT
+306 DRAKLEADHLT
-317 RTIAQETDYI
+317 RTIAQERDLVLN
-327 ASGETRLNYY
+327 GETRLDDY

-345 AEPFT
+345 AEVFT
-350 ADRCPTCGQVFPAE
+350 DEHCPTCGQVFPAE
-364 RLAESRAAFAEHQKQ
+364 RLAAARQSFEDGKNR
-379 RKDALLEDSKM
+379 RKNELLEDSNLLKT
-390 VKQGI
+390 QI
-395 AAAKDRLLAAETALK
+395 SAAKDRLLTAETALK
-410 TAQDEVQKAQITLDS
+410 SAQDEMQKAQIALGG
-425 YTPPVEITP
+425 YKPPVIIEP
-434 ENLPDYDRRKGAI
+434 ENLPDYDRRKSAI
-447 LTLIADAD
+447 QTLIADAE
-455 KRIDRLTGDTEQERR
+455 KRLDRLNSDTAAEKT
-470 RLETALSAVTAEKL
+470 RLEAEHAELTRRKL
-484 RHDAVLAKEQTLA
+484 ESDAVLAKELTLA
-497 DTRRRIADLQAEQ
+497 DAKKRIAELQAEQ

-546 RLTRWRLFTELVNG
+546 RLTRWRLFTEQVNG

-569 DRNGSTFDGTNNA
+569 DMNGSTFEGTNNA

-588 MDIIDTLSEFYGVRV
+588 MDIIDTLSVHFGRRV

-614 QLQPIGSQV
+614 HLQPIGSQV

>member
-1 MNIVLKSLD
+1 MKIELKSLD

-46 TWLLFNKDSAGGA
+46 TWLLFNKDSAGNA

-73 PEVTAILTVDGEP
+73 PEVTAVLEVDDEP

-96 WEKPRGSSIARYAGD
+96 WEKPRGSSIERYAGD

-173 LLAAAPQFAELNE
+173 LLATAPQFAELAE

-220 CSRMVSELESLD
+220 CSRMVTELESLD
-232 FAAARAESDRL
+232 FAAAHSESDRL
-243 QAERERLQGEI
+243 QAERERVQGEL
-254 VKLSNNT
+254 VKLTNNT

-269 RDELKNQLSELEVE
+269 LGALQNQLRELETE

-294 VEDETPALTAAL
+294 VEDKTNELRRALS
-306 DRAKHEADRLT
+306 DCNQEVERIQS
-317 RTIAQETDYI
+317 TINYENQYI
-327 ASGETRLNYY
+327 AASENRLNDY

-345 AEPFT
+345 AEEFT
-350 ADRCPTCGQVFPAE
+350 DTVCPTCHQPLPSEQVAE
-364 RLAESRAAFAEHQKQ
+364 AREAFDASQQQ
-379 RKDALLEDSKM
+379 RKGALLEDSKL

-395 AAAKDRLLAAETALK
+395 AAAQERLASAETALK
-410 TAQDEVQKAQITLDS
+410 TAQDEMQKAQAALDS
-425 YTPPVEITP
+425 YTPPVITEP
-434 ENLPDYDRRKGAI
+434 ENLPDYDRRKSVI
-447 LTLIADAD
+447 QTLAADAE
-455 KRIDRLTGDTEQERR
+455 KRLGRLNSDTAVEKS
-470 RLETALSAVTAEKL
+470 RLEAEHAELTRRKL
-484 RHDAVLAKEQTLA
+484 ESDAVLAKEQTLA
-497 DTRRRIADLQAEQ
+497 DTKKRIAELQAEQ

-520 DRLIAMCEE
+520 DRMIAMCEE

-546 RLTRWRLFTELVNG
+546 RLTRWRLFTEQVNG

-569 DRNGSTFDGTNNA
+569 DMNGSTFEGTNNA

-588 MDIIDTLSEFYGVRV
+588 MDIIDTLSAHFGRRV

-614 QLQPIGSQV
+614 HLQPIGSQV

>member
-1 MNIVLKSLD
+1 MNIVLKSID

-46 TWLLFNKDSAGGA
+46 TWLLFNKDSAGNA
-59 RPDIKPHHAPAGTM
+59 RPDIKPNGAPAGTM
-73 PEVTAILTVDGEP
+73 PEVTAILIVDGEEM
-86 IKLRKVLREK
+86 KLRKVLREK
-96 WEKPRGSSIARYAGD
+96 WEKPRGSSVERYAGD

-137 RQFKLL
+137 NRFKLL
-143 TDVWAVTKGM
+143 TDVWAVTSKM
-153 HWKDRRTL
+153 HWKDRRAL

-167 LPEDKQ
+167 LPEDRE
-173 LLAAAPQFAELNE
+173 LLATAPQFAELTE

-220 CSRMVSELESLD
+220 CSRMVAELESLD
-232 FAAARAESDRL
+232 FAAAHSESDRL

-269 RDELKNQLSELEVE
+269 RDALQVQLRELEAE
-283 NNAHLASQRVP
+283 NAAHLASQRVP

-364 RLAESRAAFAEHQKQ
+364 RLAAARQSFEDGKNR
-379 RKDALLEDSKM
+379 RKNELLEDSNLLKT
-390 VKQGI
+390 QI
-395 AAAKDRLLAAETALK
+395 SAAKDRLLTAETALK

-484 RHDAVLAKEQTLA
+484 THDAVLAKEQTLA
-497 DTRRRIADLQAEQ
+497 DTRKRIADLQAEQ

-537 ITESVNSKF
+537 ITESVNSRF
-546 RLTRWRLFTELVNG
+546 RLTRWRLFTEQVNG

-569 DRNGSTFDGTNNA
+569 DSNGTAFEGTNNA

-614 QLQPIGSQV
+614 HLQPIGSQV
-623 VRLVVSEQDK
+623 VRLVVSEADK

>member
-1 MNIVLKSLD
+1 MNILLKSLD
-10 LVHFKCFPKLHLD
+10 LVHFKCFNVLHLD

-28 NNIYG
+28 NSLFG
-33 ENAAGKTSVYDAL
+33 ANAAGKTSVYDAL
-46 TWLLFNKDSAGGA
+46 TWLLFNKDSAGNT
-59 RPDIKPHHAPAGTM
+59 RPDIKPHGAPAGTM
-73 PEVTAILTVDGEP
+73 PEVTAILIVDGEEM
-86 IKLRKVLREK
+86 KLRKVLREK
-96 WEKPRGSSIARYAGD
+96 WEKPRGSSIERYAGD

-220 CSRMVSELESLD
+220 CSRMVTELENLD
-232 FAAARAESDRL
+232 FAAAHSESDRL
-243 QAERERLQGEI
+243 QAERERVQGEL
-254 VKLSNNT
+254 VKLTNNT

-269 RDELKNQLSELEVE
+269 LGALQNQLRELEAE
-283 NNAHLASQRVP
+283 NAAHLASQRVP
-294 VEDETPALTAAL
+294 VEDETSALTAAL
-306 DRAKHEADRLT
+306 DRAKLEADRLT
-317 RTIAQETDYI
+317 RTIAQERDLVLN
-327 ASGETRLNYY
+327 GETRLDDY

-345 AEPFT
+345 AEVFT
-350 ADRCPTCGQVFPAE
+350 DEHCPTCGQVFPAE
-364 RLAESRAAFAEHQKQ
+364 RLAAARQSFEDGKNR
-379 RKDALLEDSKM
+379 RKNELLEDSNLLKT
-390 VKQGI
+390 QI
-395 AAAKDRLLAAETALK
+395 SAAKDRLLTAETALK
-410 TAQDEVQKAQITLDS
+410 SAQDEMQKAQIALGG
-425 YTPPVEITP
+425 YKPPVIIEP
-434 ENLPDYDRRKGAI
+434 ENLPDYDRRKSAI
-447 LTLIADAD
+447 QTLIADAE
-455 KRIDRLTGDTEQERR
+455 KRLDRLNSDTAAEKT
-470 RLETALSAVTAEKL
+470 RLEAEHAELTRRKL
-484 RHDAVLAKEQTLA
+484 ESDAVLAKELTLA
-497 DTRRRIADLQAEQ
+497 DAKKRIAELQAEQ

-546 RLTRWRLFTELVNG
+546 RLTRWRLFTEQVNG

-569 DRNGSTFDGTNNA
+569 DMNGSTFEGTNNA

-588 MDIIDTLSEFYGVRV
+588 MDIIDTLSVHFGRRV

-614 QLQPIGSQV
+614 HLQPIGSQV

>member
-1 MNIVLKSLD
+1 MEIELKSLD

-28 NNIYG
+28 NSLFG
-33 ENAAGKTSVYDAL
+33 ANAAGKTSVYDAL
-46 TWLLFNKDSAGGA
+46 TWLLFDKDSAGHS
-59 RPDIKPHHAPAGTM
+59 RPAVKPTGAPAGAM
-73 PEVTAILTVDGEP
+73 PEVTAILEVDGEP

-96 WEKPRGSSIARYAGD
+96 WEKPRGSSIERYAGD

-118 DVPLAENEYKR
+118 DVPLAENAYKR

-173 LLAAAPQFAELNE
+173 LLATAPQFAELTE

-220 CSRMVSELESLD
+220 CSRMVTELESLD
-232 FAAARAESDRL
+232 FAAAHSESDRL
-243 QAERERLQGEI
+243 QAERERVQGEL
-254 VKLSNNT
+254 VKLTNNT

-269 RDELKNQLSELEVE
+269 LGALQNQLRELETE

-294 VEDETPALTAAL
+294 VEDETPVLTAAL
-306 DRAKHEADRLT
+306 DRAKCEADRLT
-317 RTIAQETDYI
+317 RTVAQERDLVLN
-327 ASGETRLNYY
+327 GETRLDDY

-345 AEPFT
+345 AE
-350 ADRCPTCGQVFPAE
+350 TCGTTCPVCHQPLPQDMLE
-364 RLAESRAAFAEHQKQ
+364 TSQDAFAAHQKQ

-395 AAAKDRLLAAETALK
+395 AAAKDRLLTAETALK
-410 TAQDEVQKAQITLDS
+410 TAQDEVQKAQISLDS
-425 YTPPVEITP
+425 YTPPVEVVP

-455 KRIDRLTGDTEQERR
+455 KRIDRLTSDTEQERR

-484 RHDAVLAKEQTLA
+484 RHDAVLAKEQTLS

-510 RTAAAEVEQM
+510 RTAAAEMEQM
-520 DRLIAMCEE
+520 DRMIAMCEE

-546 RLTRWRLFTELVNG
+546 RLTRWRLFTEQVNG

-569 DRNGSTFDGTNNA
+569 DMNGSTFEGTNNA

-588 MDIIDTLSEFYGVRV
+588 VDIIDTLSTHFGRRV

-614 QLQPIGSQV
+614 HLQPIGSQV

>member
-33 ENAAGKTSVYDAL
+33 ENAAGKTSVYDSL
-46 TWLLFNKDSAGGA
+46 TWLLFNKDSAGNA
-59 RPDIKPHHAPAGTM
+59 RPDIKPHGAPQGTM
-73 PEVTAILTVDGEP
+73 PEVTAILIVDGEP

-96 WEKPRGSSIARYAGD
+96 WERPRGSAIERYAGD

-137 RQFKLL
+137 NRFKLL
-143 TDVWAVTKGM
+143 TDVWAVTSKM
-153 HWKDRRTL
+153 HWKDRRAL

-167 LPEDKQ
+167 LPEDRE
-173 LLAAAPQFAELNE
+173 LLATAPQFAELNE

-191 TVDEYKSVLMKQRK
+191 TVDEFKAVLAKQRK
-205 DMNAN
+205 DMNVN

-232 FAAARAESDRL
+232 FAAAHAESDRL
-243 QAERERLQGEI
+243 QTERERLQGEI

-269 RDELKNQLSELEVE
+269 RDALQVQLRELEAE
-283 NNAHLASQRVP
+283 NAAHLASQRVP

-306 DRAKHEADRLT
+306 DRAKREADRLT
-317 RTIAQETDYI
+317 RTIAQERDLVLN
-327 ASGETRLNYY
+327 GETRLDDY

-395 AAAKDRLLAAETALK
+395 AAAKDRLLTAETALK
-410 TAQDEVQKAQITLDS
+410 TAQDELQKAQIALDG
-425 YTPPVEITP
+425 YTPPVIIEP
-434 ENLPDYDRRKGAI
+434 ENLPDYDRRGSAI
-447 LTLIADAD
+447 QTLIADAE
-455 KRIDRLTGDTEQERR
+455 KRLDRLSGDTAAEKT
-470 RLETALSAVTAEKL
+470 RLEAEHAELTRRKL
-484 RHDAVLAKEQTLA
+484 ESDAVLAKEQTLA
-497 DTRRRIADLQAEQ
+497 DTRRRIAELQAEQ
-510 RTAAAEVEQM
+510 RTAAAEIEQM

-560 GLADCCEPM
+560 GLVDCCEPM

-588 MDIIDTLSEFYGVRV
+588 MDIIDTLSVHFGRRV

>member
-1 MNIVLKSLD
+1 MNILLKSLD
-10 LVHFKCFPKLHLD
+10 LVHFKCFNVLHLD

-73 PEVTAILTVDGEP
+73 PEVTAILIVDGEEM
-86 IKLRKVLREK
+86 KLRKVLREK
-96 WEKPRGSSIARYAGD
+96 WEKPRGSSIERYAGD

-173 LLAAAPQFAELNE
+173 LLATAPQFAELTE

-220 CSRMVSELESLD
+220 CSRMVTELESLD
-232 FAAARAESDRL
+232 FAAAHSESDRL
-243 QAERERLQGEI
+243 QAERERVQGEL
-254 VKLSNNT
+254 VKLTNNT

-269 RDELKNQLSELEVE
+269 LGSLQNQLRELEAE

-294 VEDETPALTAAL
+294 VEDKTDELRRALSERKQ
-306 DRAKHEADRLT
+306 DVDRLQ
-317 RTIAQETDYI
+317 RTIDHEKQYI
-327 ASGETRLNYY
+327 ADGETRLNDY

-345 AEPFT
+345 TEEFT
-350 ADRCPTCGQVFPAE
+350 DTVCPTCHQPLPAE
-364 RLAESRAAFAEHQKQ
+364 QVAEARTTFAAYQQQ
-379 RKDALLEDSKM
+379 RKDALLEDSKL

-395 AAAKDRLLAAETALK
+395 AAAQERLASAETALK
-410 TAQDEVQKAQITLDS
+410 SAQDEVQKAQITLDS

-497 DTRRRIADLQAEQ
+497 DTRRRIAELQAEQ

-537 ITESVNSKF
+537 ITESVNSRF
-546 RLTRWRLFTELVNG
+546 RLTRWRLFTEQVNG

-569 DRNGSTFDGTNNA
+569 DSNGTTFEGTNNA

-614 QLQPIGSQV
+614 HLQPIGSQV

>member
-10 LVHFKCFPKLHLD
+10 LVHFKCFPELHID

-28 NNIYG
+28 NSLFG
-33 ENAAGKTSVYDAL
+33 ANAAGKTSVYDAL
-46 TWLLFNKDSAGGA
+46 TWLLFDKDSAGHS
-59 RPDIKPHHAPAGTM
+59 RPAVKPTGAPAGAM
-73 PEVTAILTVDGEP
+73 PEVTAILEVDGEP

-96 WEKPRGSSIARYAGD
+96 WEKPRGSSIERYAGD

-137 RQFKLL
+137 NRFKLL
-143 TDVWAVTKGM
+143 TDVWAVTSKM

-173 LLAAAPQFAELNE
+173 LLAATPQFTELNE

-191 TVDEYKSVLMKQRK
+191 TVDEYKSALMKQRK

-220 CSRMVSELESLD
+220 CSRMVTELESLD
-232 FAAARAESDRL
+232 FAAAHSESDRL
-243 QAERERLQGEI
+243 QAERERVQGEL
-254 VKLSNNT
+254 VKLANNT
-261 LAAQARNE
+261 LVAQARNE
-269 RDELKNQLSELEVE
+269 LGALQNQLRELEAE

-294 VEDETPALTAAL
+294 VEDETPVLTAAL
-306 DRAKHEADRLT
+306 DRAKCEADRLT
-317 RTIAQETDYI
+317 RTVARETDYI
-327 ASGETRLNYY
+327 TTGENCLNDY

-345 AEPFT
+345 AEEFT
-350 ADRCPTCGQVFPAE
+350 ETVCPTCHQPLPAE
-364 RLAESRAAFAEHQKQ
+364 QVAEAREAFAAHQQQ
-379 RKDALLEDSKM
+379 RKDTLLEDSKF
-390 VKQGI
+390 VKRGI
-395 AAAKDRLLAAETALK
+395 AAAQERLASAETALK
-410 TAQDEVQKAQITLDS
+410 SAQNEVQKAQIALDS
-425 YTPPVEITP
+425 YTPPVEVVP

-455 KRIDRLTGDTEQERR
+455 KRIDRLSGDTAAEKS
-470 RLETALSAVTAEKL
+470 RLEAEHAELTRRKL
-484 RHDAVLAKEQTLA
+484 ESDAVLAKEQTLA
-497 DTRRRIADLQAEQ
+497 DTRRRIAELQAEQ

-537 ITESVNSKF
+537 ITESVNSRF
-546 RLTRWRLFTELVNG
+546 RLTRWRLFTEQVNG

-569 DRNGSTFDGTNNA
+569 DSNGTAFEGTNNA

-614 QLQPIGSQV
+614 HLQPIGSQV